1 MNFIKCLEPWIHHH
15 NQHTE
20 IPKSGVTESYGKYM
34 FYFMKSYP
42 SFYFMKSYPQFS
54 PVVLSFCIPTKNIG
68 EFQLPCFLENICF
81 HNFLVFL
88 CPFHLLNIC
97 TVVSHCGFDLESLI
111 NNDGGYLFMAIY
123 VHKTLCPW
131 DLPGKN
137 IGMVAI
143 SFSRGSSWPRDQTW
157 VSCLSGGFF
166 ISELPGKPNIT
177 FDYVQF
183 AIFLLDCVFWY
194 LI

>member
-1 MNFIKCLEPWIHHH
+1 MVNTCFTLWKAI
-15 NQHTE
+15 Q
-20 IPKSGVTESYGKYM
+20 
-34 FYFMKSYP
+34 
-42 SFYFMKSYPQFS
+42 QFS

-68 EFQLPCFLENICF
+68 EFQLPCFLKNICF

-88 CPFHLLNIC
+88 CPFHLPNIC
-97 TVVSHCGFDLESLI
+97 PVVSHCGFDLESLI
-111 NNDGGYLFMAIY
+111 NNDGGYLFLSIY
-123 VHKTLCPW
+123 IYIYIYIYRYIKTLCPW
-131 DLPGKN
+131 DFPGKN

-166 ISELPGKPNIT
+166 TSELSGKSNIT
-177 FDYVQF
+177 FWLCPICHF
-183 AIFLLDCVFWY
+183 FLLHCVFWY